1 MPSPEHIENAKRTL
15 GVGVHGKAAN
25 VSDFPGDQPMNGHEP
40 PFADEY
46 PESADGDQDPEPT
59 GPSVKPTEKKEP
71 RWQDQI
77 AQDKKIRTVRF
88 RTLLEE
94 TVTEEPNYIE
104 PNFAGPGQFV
114 VIAGPPKA
122 QKSFLLQ
129 EMLVACATGGS
140 FLMNTFKAPR
150 PLRVFYLQA
159 EMNRR
164 LLRARAR
171 QFTDLTPGELELL
184 GENLV
189 ISERF
194 HMLLGE
200 EGVKKVVEQIK
211 EDFPDAPPDILAFD
225 PLANLFDGD
234 DENSNSQLLKFLM
247 TRLEE
252 VRRLVN
258 PEAVIVLTH
267 HSKKVSR
274 EELGKDPFA
283 AIRGAGALRGYYDS
297 AIVIFR
303 ISEDAKDRQIHFEMR
318 SGEAPEPVK
327 AVMTNGRF
335 RPATAPGSI
344 DKPMARRMLANLR
357 DAWERNEPWSPSIQA
372 KPEGRCAPYNL
383 SKEYGVKPAAVSDLM
398 SEWSRLGIITM
409 RDRVSRKHPAGYEVT
424 GTLD

>member
-1 MPSPEHIENAKRTL
+1 MLDPEAIRIAKQVGREMYPPKPRPSDEPPPHEAWPEGADGERDETAEAAESAKQQA
-15 GVGVHGKAAN
+15 KAAPA
-25 VSDFPGDQPMNGHEP
+25 S
-40 PFADEY
+40 
-46 PESADGDQDPEPT
+46 
-59 GPSVKPTEKKEP
+59 

-77 AQDKKIRTVRF
+77 AQDRKIKTVRF

-94 TVTEEPNYIE
+94 IVTEEPNYIE

-122 QKSFLLQ
+122 QKSFALQ

-140 FLMNTFKAPR
+140 FLMSTFRVPR

-164 LLRARAR
+164 LLRDRAR
-171 QFTDLTPGELELL
+171 QFTDLTPAELELL

-200 EGVKKVVEQIK
+200 EGVKKVVEQIH
-211 EDFPDAPPDILAFD
+211 EDFPDAKPDILAFD

-274 EELGKDPFA
+274 EDLAKDPFS

-303 ISEDAKDRQIHFEMR
+303 INEDAKDRQFHFEMR
-318 SGEAPEPVK
+318 SGEAPAPLK
-327 AVMTNGRF
+327 AVLTNGRF
-335 RPATAPGSI
+335 TAAALPGSL
-344 DKPMARRMLANLR
+344 DKSMARKMLADLKS
-357 DAWERNEPWSPSIQA
+357 AWDKNEPWSPNRQARRDGRYAVYNLARGYDA
-372 KPEGRCAPYNL
+372 KPAEITA
-383 SKEYGVKPAAVSDLM
+383 LM
-398 SEWSRLGIITM
+398 DEWARLGIITM
-409 RDRVSRKHPAGYEVT
+409 RDRVSRKHSAGFEVT